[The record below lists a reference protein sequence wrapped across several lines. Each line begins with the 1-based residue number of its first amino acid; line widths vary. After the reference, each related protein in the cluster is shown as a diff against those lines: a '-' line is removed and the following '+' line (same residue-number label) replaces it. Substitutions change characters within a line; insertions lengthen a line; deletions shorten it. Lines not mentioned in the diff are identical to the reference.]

1 MRVGDDACAFLYA
14 WTNRQRMD
22 DELLVMRLKELR
34 VQLADIDRR
43 LKALD
48 GIMANGVTDEAI
60 KKYAD
65 ELLKIAEDKDTIIN
79 EARTLIILAET
90 EAPDNEVDRGLV
102 N

>member
-1 MRVGDDACAFLYA
+1 
-14 WTNRQRMD
+14 MD

-48 GIMANGVTDEAI
+48 GILADGATDEAI

-79 EARTLIILAET
+79 EARMLILLAEQR
-90 EAPDNEVDRGLV
+90 PSGNKGVV

>member
-1 MRVGDDACAFLYA
+1 MRVGDDACAFLYV
-14 WTNRQRMD
+14 WTNRRRMD

-34 VQLADIDRR
+34 AQLADIDRR

-48 GIMANGVTDEAI
+48 GILADGATDEAI

-65 ELLKIAEDKDTIIN
+65 ELLKIADDKDTIIN
-79 EARTLIILAET
+79 EARMLILLAEQR
-90 EAPDNEVDRGLV
+90 PSGNEGVV

>member
-1 MRVGDDACAFLYA
+1 
-14 WTNRQRMD
+14 MD

-34 VQLADIDRR
+34 AQLADIDRR

-48 GIMANGVTDEAI
+48 GILADGATDEAI

-79 EARTLIILAET
+79 EARMLILMAEQR
-90 EAPDNEVDRGLV
+90 PSGNEGVV

>member
-1 MRVGDDACAFLYA
+1 MGDDACAFLYV
-14 WTNRQRMD
+14 WTNRRRMD

-34 VQLADIDRR
+34 AQLADIDRR

-48 GIMANGVTDEAI
+48 GILADGATDEAI

-79 EARTLIILAET
+79 EARMLILLAEQR
-90 EAPDNEVDRGLV
+90 PSGNEGVV

>member
-1 MRVGDDACAFLYA
+1 
-14 WTNRQRMD
+14 MD

-34 VQLADIDRR
+34 AQLADIDRR

-48 GIMANGVTDEAI
+48 GILADGATDEAI
-60 KKYAD
+60 EKYAD

-79 EARTLIILAET
+79 EARMLILLVEQK
-90 EAPDNEVDRGLV
+90 APDNGVGGAMV

>member
-1 MRVGDDACAFLYA
+1 MRVGDDACAFLYV
-14 WTNRQRMD
+14 WTNRRRMD

-34 VQLADIDRR
+34 AQLADIDRR

-48 GIMANGVTDEAI
+48 GILADGATDEAI

-79 EARTLIILAET
+79 EARMLILLAEQR
-90 EAPDNEVDRGLV
+90 PSGNEGVV

>member
-1 MRVGDDACAFLYA
+1 MRLSLCQDKQ
-14 WTNRQRMD
+14 TKMD

-34 VQLADIDRR
+34 AQLADIDRR

-48 GIMANGVTDEAI
+48 GILADGATDEAI

-79 EARTLIILAET
+79 EARMLILLAEQR
-90 EAPDNEVDRGLV
+90 PSGNKGVV

>member
-1 MRVGDDACAFLYA
+1 
-14 WTNRQRMD
+14 MD
-22 DELLVMRLKELR
+22 KELIVLRLKELR

-90 EAPDNEVDRGLV
+90 EAPDNEGVV

>member
-1 MRVGDDACAFLYA
+1 MRDDACAFLYA
-14 WTNRQRMD
+14 RTNRQQMD

-48 GIMANGVTDEAI
+48 GILADGATDEAI

-79 EARTLIILAET
+79 EARMLILLAEQR
-90 EAPDNEVDRGLV
+90 PSGNEGVV

>member
-1 MRVGDDACAFLYA
+1 
-14 WTNRQRMD
+14 MD

-48 GIMANGVTDEAI
+48 GILADGATDEAI

-79 EARTLIILAET
+79 EARMLILMAEQR
-90 EAPDNEVDRGLV
+90 PSGNEGVV

>member
-1 MRVGDDACAFLYA
+1 
-14 WTNRQRMD
+14 MD

-48 GIMANGVTDEAI
+48 GILADGATDEAI

-79 EARTLIILAET
+79 EARMLILMA
-90 EAPDNEVDRGLV
+90 DQRQSGNEGVV

>member
-1 MRVGDDACAFLYA
+1 
-14 WTNRQRMD
+14 
-22 DELLVMRLKELR
+22 MRLKELR

-48 GIMANGVTDEAI
+48 GILADGATDEAI

-79 EARTLIILAET
+79 EARMLILMADQR
-90 EAPDNEVDRGLV
+90 PSGNEGVV

>member
-48 GIMANGVTDEAI
+48 GILADGATDEAI

-79 EARTLIILAET
+79 EARMLILLADQR
-90 EAPDNEVDRGLV
+90 PSGNEGVV

>member
-1 MRVGDDACAFLYA
+1 
-14 WTNRQRMD
+14 MD

-48 GIMANGVTDEAI
+48 GILADGATDEAI

-79 EARTLIILAET
+79 EARMLILLADQK
-90 EAPDNEVDRGLV
+90 APDIRDGGAMV

>member
-1 MRVGDDACAFLYA
+1 
-14 WTNRQRMD
+14 MD

-48 GIMANGVTDEAI
+48 GILADGATDEAI

-79 EARTLIILAET
+79 EARMLILMADQR
-90 EAPDNEVDRGLV
+90 PSGNEGVV

>member
-1 MRVGDDACAFLYA
+1 
-14 WTNRQRMD
+14 MD

-34 VQLADIDRR
+34 AQLADIDRR

-48 GIMANGVTDEAI
+48 GILADGATDEAI

-79 EARTLIILAET
+79 EARMLILLVEQK
-90 EAPDNEVDRGLV
+90 APDNGVGGAMV

>member
-1 MRVGDDACAFLYA
+1 
-14 WTNRQRMD
+14 MD
-22 DELLVMRLKELR
+22 KELIVLRLKELR
-34 VQLADIDRR
+34 EQLADIDRR

-48 GIMANGVTDEAI
+48 GILADGATDEAI

-90 EAPDNEVDRGLV
+90 EAPDNEGVV

>member
-1 MRVGDDACAFLYA
+1 MRVGDDACAFLYV
-14 WTNRQRMD
+14 WTNRRRMD

-34 VQLADIDRR
+34 AQLADIDRR

-48 GIMANGVTDEAI
+48 GILADGATDEAI

-65 ELLKIAEDKDTIIN
+65 ELLKIADDKDTIIN
-79 EARTLIILAET
+79 EARMLILLVEQR
-90 EAPDNEVDRGLV
+90 PSGNEGAV

>member
-1 MRVGDDACAFLYA
+1 
-14 WTNRQRMD
+14 MD
-22 DELLVMRLKELR
+22 DKLLVMRLKELR

-48 GIMANGVTDEAI
+48 GILADGATDEAI

-79 EARTLIILAET
+79 EARMLILMAEQR
-90 EAPDNEVDRGLV
+90 PSGNEGVV

>member
-1 MRVGDDACAFLYA
+1 
-14 WTNRQRMD
+14 MD

-48 GIMANGVTDEAI
+48 GILADGATDEAI

-65 ELLKIAEDKDTIIN
+65 ELLKIAEDKDTIIK
-79 EARTLIILAET
+79 EARMLILLADQR
-90 EAPDNEVDRGLV
+90 PSGNEGVV

>member
-1 MRVGDDACAFLYA
+1 
-14 WTNRQRMD
+14 MD

-34 VQLADIDRR
+34 AQLADIDRR

-48 GIMANGVTDEAI
+48 GILSDGATDEAI

-79 EARTLIILAET
+79 EARMLILLADQR
-90 EAPDNEVDRGLV
+90 PSGNEGVV

>member
-1 MRVGDDACAFLYA
+1 
-14 WTNRQRMD
+14 MD

-34 VQLADIDRR
+34 AQLADIDRR

-48 GIMANGVTDEAI
+48 GILADGATDEAI

-79 EARTLIILAET
+79 EARMLILLAEQR
-90 EAPDNEVDRGLV
+90 PSGNKGVV

>member
-1 MRVGDDACAFLYA
+1 
-14 WTNRQRMD
+14 MD

-34 VQLADIDRR
+34 AQLADIDRR

-48 GIMANGVTDEAI
+48 GILADGATDEAI

-65 ELLKIAEDKDTIIN
+65 ELLKIADDKDTIIN
-79 EARTLIILAET
+79 EARMLILLVEQR
-90 EAPDNEVDRGLV
+90 PSGNEGAV

>member
-1 MRVGDDACAFLYA
+1 MRVGDDACAFLYV
-14 WTNRQRMD
+14 WTNRRRMD

-34 VQLADIDRR
+34 AQLADIDRR

-48 GIMANGVTDEAI
+48 GILADGATDEAI

-79 EARTLIILAET
+79 EARMLILLVEQK
-90 EAPDNEVDRGLV
+90 APDNGVGGAMV

>member
-1 MRVGDDACAFLYA
+1 
-14 WTNRQRMD
+14 MD

-34 VQLADIDRR
+34 AQLADIDRR

-48 GIMANGVTDEAI
+48 GILADGATDEAI

-79 EARTLIILAET
+79 EARMLILLAEQR
-90 EAPDNEVDRGLV
+90 PSGNEGVV

>member
-1 MRVGDDACAFLYA
+1 
-14 WTNRQRMD
+14 MD
-22 DELLVMRLKELR
+22 KELIVLRLKELR

>member
-14 WTNRQRMD
+14 RTNRRRMD

-48 GIMANGVTDEAI
+48 GILADGATDEAI

-79 EARTLIILAET
+79 EARMLILLAEQR
-90 EAPDNEVDRGLV
+90 PSGNKGVV

>member
-1 MRVGDDACAFLYA
+1 MGDDACAFLYA

-48 GIMANGVTDEAI
+48 GILADGATDEAV
-60 KKYAD
+60 KKYAEELTKIID
-65 ELLKIAEDKDTIIN
+65 EREP
-79 EARTLIILAET
+79 IL
-90 EAPDNEVDRGLV
+90 NEVRSLLV
-102 N
+102 MTHGGDGSGAMG

>member
-1 MRVGDDACAFLYA
+1 
-14 WTNRQRMD
+14 MD

-48 GIMANGVTDEAI
+48 GILADGATDEAI

-79 EARTLIILAET
+79 EARMLILLAEQR
-90 EAPDNEVDRGLV
+90 PSGNEGVV

>member
-1 MRVGDDACAFLYA
+1 
-14 WTNRQRMD
+14 MD
-22 DELLVMRLKELR
+22 DEILVMRLKELR

-48 GIMANGVTDEAI
+48 GILADGATDEAI

-79 EARTLIILAET
+79 EARMLILMADQR
-90 EAPDNEVDRGLV
+90 PSGNEGVV